1 MAQLASLGLYPSVDN
16 NLCTSVDNAVGG
28 FERFVAGVE
37 PRLRRAL
44 VASYG
49 AQVGREATVD
59 ALSYAWEHR
68 SELGGLANPVGYL
81 YRVGQTSARRQ
92 RRVGPVGWAA
102 VPDDESTFEPGLRPA
117 LEALSEQ
124 QRAVVVLVHGYGW
137 SQREVADLLNVS
149 ASTVRNHLERAMR
162 RLRKTLEANHVN

>member
-1 MAQLASLGLYPSVDN
+1 
-16 NLCTSVDNAVGG
+16 
-28 FERFVAGVE
+28 
-37 PRLRRAL
+37 
-44 VASYG
+44 
-49 AQVGREATVD
+49 
-59 ALSYAWEHR
+59 
-68 SELGGLANPVGYL
+68 
-81 YRVGQTSARRQ
+81 
-92 RRVGPVGWAA
+92 

>member
-1 MAQLASLGLYPSVDN
+1 MGVDD
-16 NLCTSVDNAVGG
+16 SSGG
-28 FERFVAGVE
+28 FELFVAEVE

-68 SELGGLANPVGYL
+68 SSLGGWANPAGYL
-81 YRVGQTSARRQ
+81 YRVGQTSARRH
-92 RRVGPVGWAA
+92 RRHDPAMRA
-102 VPDDESTFEPGLRPA
+102 SPHDDEPSFEPGLGPA
-117 LEALSEQ
+117 LAKLSVQ

-137 SQREVADLLNVS
+137 SQREVADLLVVS
-149 ASTVRNHLERAMR
+149 ASTVRNHLERAMT
-162 RLRKTLEANHVN
+162 RLRKALEAHHVS